1 MDQLYYDSIDLLKA
15 LIATPRASRH
25 EAAAADLVADFL
37 CAHGLNP
44 ERIGCNVVAWAGG
57 YDRSLPTLMLNSH
70 IDTVSPCRGWTRD
83 PYAPEVDEDRLYG
96 IGSNDAGASLVS
108 MLGVT
113 CHMADHPEL
122 HPRYN
127 LVMVASAE
135 EEISGAGGLRAVL
148 PELPPIEAAIVGEP
162 TGLNPAIAEKGL
174 MVIDA
179 CVTGCSAHAASGLG
193 INAIYRAAD
202 CVAILRDM
210 AFDRIS
216 HMLGPV
222 HITVSQIEGG
232 VKHNV
237 VPDRCTMV
245 IDVRTTDAYSN
256 LETLQLMRQKL
267 PEYITL
273 APRSTHLN
281 PSSISAGHPLV
292 QRLTTLGRR
301 PYGSPTLS
309 DQALMPW
316 PSLKLGP
323 GESSRSHTPDEYV
336 TLSSIREAQAMYV
349 TLLTHLSL

>member
-1 MDQLYYDSIDLLKA
+1 M
-15 LIATPRASRH
+15 
-25 EAAAADLVADFL
+25 
-37 CAHGLNP
+37 
-44 ERIGCNVVAWAGG
+44 
-57 YDRSLPTLMLNSH
+57 LP
-70 IDTVSPCRGWTRD
+70 
-83 PYAPEVDEDRLYG
+83 A
-96 IGSNDAGASLVS
+96 
-108 MLGVT
+108 
-113 CHMADHPEL
+113 
-122 HPRYN
+122 
-127 LVMVASAE
+127 
-135 EEISGAGGLRAVL
+135 
-148 PELPPIEAAIVGEP
+148 LPPIEAAIVGEP

-210 AFDRIS
+210 TFDRIS
-216 HMLGPV
+216 DMLGPV

-256 LETLQLMRQKL
+256 LETLELMRRRL
-267 PEYITL
+267 PDYITL
-273 APRSTHLN
+273 TPRSTHLN
-281 PSSISAGHPLV
+281 PSSIPADHPLV
-292 QRLTTLGRR
+292 HRLITLGRQ